1 MMEVETKQIG
11 TELTDIGSLNKFFF
25 LEKSIQL
32 FPEPLDMVVQ
42 NFC

>member
-1 MMEVETKQIG
+1 MTEVEVKQIG
-11 TELTDIGSLNKFFF
+11 TELTDIGSLNYIF

-32 FPEPLDMVVQ
+32 CPEPLDMVVQ